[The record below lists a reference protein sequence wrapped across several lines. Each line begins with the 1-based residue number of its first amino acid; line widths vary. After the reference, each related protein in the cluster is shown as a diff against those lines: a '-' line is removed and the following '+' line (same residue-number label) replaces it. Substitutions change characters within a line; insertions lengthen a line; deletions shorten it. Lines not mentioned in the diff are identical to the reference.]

1 MIAGLAQ
8 LSNCSS
14 QKRTGHGSGR
24 GPTFSTDDWV
34 DDAAWRIESARRLS
48 GHPVHADTLSHWTDL
63 LHHARR
69 ELAAGS
75 SEVLQSLILE
85 LESELADRAV

>member
-1 MIAGLAQ
+1 MDL
-8 LSNCSS
+8 
-14 QKRTGHGSGR
+14 HGSIA
-24 GPTFSTDDWV
+24 TNLSSAV
-34 DDAAWRIESARRLS
+34 QSARRLS

-75 SEVLQSLILE
+75 SEGLQSLILE
-85 LESELADRAV
+85 LETELADRAV

>member
-1 MIAGLAQ
+1 MDI
-8 LSNCSS
+8 
-14 QKRTGHGSGR
+14 HGSIA
-24 GPTFSTDDWV
+24 TNLSSAV
-34 DDAAWRIESARRLS
+34 QNARRLS
-48 GHPVHADTLSHWTDL
+48 GHPVTRSLSHWTDL

-85 LESELADRAV
+85 LETELADRTV

>member
-1 MIAGLAQ
+1 MDI
-8 LSNCSS
+8 
-14 QKRTGHGSGR
+14 HGSIAKNL
-24 GPTFSTDDWV
+24 S
-34 DDAAWRIESARRLS
+34 AAVQSARRLS

>member
-1 MIAGLAQ
+1 MDL
-8 LSNCSS
+8 
-14 QKRTGHGSGR
+14 HGSIA
-24 GPTFSTDDWV
+24 TNLSSAV
-34 DDAAWRIESARRLS
+34 QSARRLS

-85 LESELADRAV
+85 LETEHAERTV